1 MKTKKISFKCTGVE
15 NILKDKG
22 VSILSSGSSLET
34 VRNIQIPS
42 RQENKTKKILGKRGC
57 EVVSTIDEKI
67 DKKEI
72 EIEPIRMPLTHA
84 IPKDYEDY

>member
-1 MKTKKISFKCTGVE
+1 MKIKKISFKCTGVE
-15 NILKDKG
+15 NVLKDKG

-57 EVVSTIDEKI
+57 EVVSTADEKI
-67 DKKEI
+67 DTKEVG
-72 EIEPIRMPLTHA
+72 EPIRMPPTHL